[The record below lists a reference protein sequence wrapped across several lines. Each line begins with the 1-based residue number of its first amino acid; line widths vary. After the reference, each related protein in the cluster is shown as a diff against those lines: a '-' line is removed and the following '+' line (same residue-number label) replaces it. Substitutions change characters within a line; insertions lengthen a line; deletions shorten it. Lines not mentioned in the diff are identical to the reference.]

1 MDFCMNMQFQF
12 VRPEITE
19 IFCDDDKSNHP
30 GASAGIS
37 SVRIECHQE
46 REILIPLGGTFTFF
60 LGKNTFH
67 AERGMAFLIDSWVS
81 HSAGYRAEQ
90 EGQIQLWIHL
100 HPKSIFATLL
110 KIVVGV
116 SVRPE
121 WTSAELPSELLTLIS
136 RRWNMLENPQL
147 SPELAKTIRRS
158 IVETVLDEL
167 EFLNNYQVNNSGAHT
182 DPIKFIKRYIESTH
196 GCNCVIA
203 DFEKTTGYDRSY
215 LARLFKAKTGITIS
229 DYINH
234 VRFGFVTVASGR
246 GLTQKEIAVQL
257 GFSNSSSL
265 SRWKKTYQ
273 EKFKK

>member
-1 MDFCMNMQFQF
+1 MDFCKNMQLKF

-19 IFCDDDKSNHP
+19 IFYDEDNSNYP
-30 GASAGIS
+30 EAFDGVSPIK
-37 SVRIECHQE
+37 IERHQE
-46 REILIPLGGTFTFF
+46 REILIPLAGSFTFF

-81 HSAGYRAEQ
+81 HSAGYLAEQ

-100 HPKSIFATLL
+100 HPKNIFATLL
-110 KIVVGV
+110 KIIAGV
-116 SVRPE
+116 PVRSE
-121 WTSAELPSELLTLIS
+121 WTSAELPIELLTLIS
-136 RRWNMLENPQL
+136 RRWNMLDNPQL
-147 SPELAKTIRRS
+147 SSELAKKIRHS
-158 IVETVLDEL
+158 IVEVILDEL
-167 EFLNNYQVNNSGAHT
+167 EFLNNYQVNNSGAHME
-182 DPIKFIKRYIESTH
+182 PIKFIKRYIESTH

-215 LARLFKAKTGITIS
+215 LARLFKAKTGTTIS
-229 DYINH
+229 DYINQ